1 MEGSLFLYLQAWNA
15 MPDNKFLINVW
26 EFQNK
31 WLIMKTVT
39 SSCIGC
45 SSQHF
50 NVFNLFDPHQI
61 TITEEI
67 ETLKY

>member
-1 MEGSLFLYLQAWNA
+1 
-15 MPDNKFLINVW
+15 
-26 EFQNK
+26 
-31 WLIMKTVT
+31 MKIVT
-39 SSCIGC
+39 SSCTGC

-67 ETLKY
+67 ETLKC